1 MISFREE
8 STKQRLPHVTSCA
21 RYRAIHIRCLTQP
34 KRPADFSGA
43 VMPSVAIHT
52 ILRPLPLLRGLFRW
66 SLAVLFAVG
75 AWHLYLWSPL
85 PGLVAIG
92 ITPVLAIFFSSVAR
106 NLVSRTLPYWKTR
119 RLIRKLGMRPTWWN
133 TGAGY
138 LLSRR
143 DRRTLMDNGQQQ
155 RYRRDLILS
164 TSNATSRAA
173 ATRRCIALTSTPR
186 TRQNQRRVMA
196 SAVPKRSAKLRK
208 FSNRPMPHRKKETF
222 PSHSRTYGKKKT
234 KPPKRIENE
243 SFPMKTRSSL

>member
-1 MISFREE
+1 
-8 STKQRLPHVTSCA
+8 
-21 RYRAIHIRCLTQP
+21 
-34 KRPADFSGA
+34 
-43 VMPSVAIHT
+43 MPSVAIHT
-52 ILRPLPLLRGLFRW
+52 ILGPLPLLRGLFRW

-92 ITPVLAIFFSSVAR
+92 ITPVLAIFFFFR
-106 NLVSRTLPYWKTR
+106 GLNLVSRTLPYWKTR

-138 LLSRR
+138 LLIDERQGSWII
-143 DRRTLMDNGQQQ
+143 NGTAGM
-155 RYRRDLILS
+155 IV
-164 TSNATSRAA
+164 
-173 ATRRCIALTSTPR
+173 ALTSTPR

-208 FSNRPMPHRKKETF
+208 FSKRPMPHRKKETF

>member
-1 MISFREE
+1 
-8 STKQRLPHVTSCA
+8 
-21 RYRAIHIRCLTQP
+21 
-34 KRPADFSGA
+34 
-43 VMPSVAIHT
+43 MPSVAIHT
-52 ILRPLPLLRGLFRW
+52 ILGPLPLLRGLFRW

-92 ITPVLAIFFSSVAR
+92 ITPVLAIFFFFR
-106 NLVSRTLPYWKTR
+106 GLNLVSRTLPYWKTR

-138 LLSRR
+138 LLIDERQGSWII
-143 DRRTLMDNGQQQ
+143 NGTAGMIVDIKRLHGHSDWQMH
-155 RYRRDLILS
+155 RLDLYTTDTPKPTASYGFGSAEEI
-164 TSNATSRAA
+164 REAA
-173 ATRRCIALTSTPR
+173 KIFQKAYAP
-186 TRQNQRRVMA
+186 QE
-196 SAVPKRSAKLRK
+196 
-208 FSNRPMPHRKKETF
+208 KETF